1 VSSPPTNDLELALKN
16 KGYKFIVG
24 VDEVGRGPLCGPVVA
39 AAVCIPDGFDTSE
52 IRDSKQLSSNKRS
65 YLYDKIRHECFNSL
79 AQVDATLIDII
90 NIREATKLAMGNAI
104 SFLQARYPVD
114 FVLIDGNFVP
124 ESVSIPARAI
134 IGGDR
139 KSVSI
144 AAASIIAKV
153 WRDEELRA
161 MHCMYPVYNWKQ
173 NKGYGTQEH
182 RDAIALHGITDYH
195 RKSFGGVREY
205 VKVAKD

>member
-1 VSSPPTNDLELALKN
+1 MKQPPTNDLELELKN

-39 AAVCIPDGFDTSE
+39 AAVCIPDGFDTFG
-52 IRDSKQLSSNKRS
+52 IRDSKQLSSKKRS
-65 YLYDKIRHECFNSL
+65 YLYDKIRYECYSSIT
-79 AQVDATLIDII
+79 QVDAQLIDVI
-90 NIREATKLAMGNAI
+90 NIREATKLAMRNAI
-104 SFLQARYPVD
+104 DGVQQAD
-114 FVLIDGNFVP
+114 FALIDGDFVP
-124 ESVSIPARAI
+124 DLISIPARAI
-134 IGGDR
+134 VGGDR

-161 MHCMYPVYNWKQ
+161 MHCMYPMYNWLH

-182 RDAIALHGITDYH
+182 RDAIALNGITDYH
-195 RKSFGGVREY
+195 RKTFGGVKEH
-205 VKVAKD
+205 VKLERKI

>member
-1 VSSPPTNDLELALKN
+1 MKQPPTNDLELELKN

-39 AAVCIPDGFDTSE
+39 AAVCIPDGFDTSG
-52 IRDSKQLSSNKRS
+52 IRDSKQLSSKKRS
-65 YLYDKIRHECFNSL
+65 YLYDKIRYECCSSIT
-79 AQVDATLIDII
+79 QVDAQMIDLI
-90 NIREATKLAMGNAI
+90 NIREATKLAMRNAI
-104 SFLQARYPVD
+104 DGVQQAD
-114 FVLIDGNFVP
+114 FALIDGDFVP
-124 ESVSIPARAI
+124 DLISIPARAI
-134 IGGDR
+134 VGGDR

-161 MHCMYPVYNWKQ
+161 MHCMYPMYNWLQ

-182 RDAIALHGITDYH
+182 RDAIALNGITDYH
-195 RKSFGGVREY
+195 RKSFSGVRGH
-205 VKVAKD
+205 VKLERKD